1 MGILLFPLQKSMKEV
16 VLFDRRRR
24 GKKQAGAENAS
35 RKWRKKKKTVA
46 LRVNKVTIWMFKPK

>member
-1 MGILLFPLQKSMKEV
+1 MKEV

-35 RKWRKKKKTVA
+35 RKWRKKKKNTGSQSEQGNSMDV
-46 LRVNKVTIWMFKPK
+46 